1 MRPEDVLQLL
11 RRRPFEPFRIH
22 VSDGTKFEIRHPE
35 LAIVERSK
43 VIIGVP
49 GPEGLDGPVERS
61 IFCALLHITQL
72 EPLDGTVQGT

>member
-11 RRRPFEPFRIH
+11 RRQPFEAFRIH
-22 VSDGTKFEIRHPE
+22 VSDGRTFEIRHPE

-49 GPEGLDGPVERS
+49 GPEGPEGPVERS
-61 IFCALLHITQL
+61 IFCALVHITRL
-72 EPLDGTVQGT
+72 EPVNGRMERA